1 MDVKIAFSSWC
12 FEQKNYM
19 QPPLG
24 VDAPSR
30 YLCRLRPDLHGL
42 KQAPR
47 AWFEHFVSV
56 IQAAM
61 FHLAL
66 MIMFYLFTP
75 LQVVI
80 LCFSYMLMAC

>member
-1 MDVKIAFSSWC
+1 MSRLPFLHGVLNK
-12 FEQKNYM
+12 KNYM

-30 YLCRLRPDLHGL
+30 YVCRLRPDLYGL
-42 KQAPR
+42 KQAPC

-56 IQAAM
+56 TRVAM

-66 MIMFYLFTP
+66 MIVFYLFTS
-75 LQVVI
+75 LQVVV